1 MWTDASTNQHN
12 KQPSRAANPGGK
24 ENIMIDFIKTDIRN
38 FNEAAQ
44 KIIAGSDNEALKDLF
59 SGCETIEDVNAAADD
74 LIDLIKE
81 D

>member
-1 MWTDASTNQHN
+1 
-12 KQPSRAANPGGK
+12 
-24 ENIMIDFIKTDIRN
+24 MIDFIKTDIRN

-44 KIIAGSDNEALKDLF
+44 KIIARSDNEALKDLF